1 VSDMPLPK
9 FDAAPRPAVGR
20 RVAWAMVLIMTVLF
34 LLALVAVIWGF
45 TRQARI
51 LLAKRAA
58 PVAAAQAA
66 PAAAELTLAPGA
78 RILSV
83 RTEAGKLVLEVATPG
98 GTEVEIIDLGSGK
111 LTGQVRPAPART
123 AP

>member
-1 VSDMPLPK
+1 MSDMPLPNL
-9 FDAAPRPAVGR
+9 DAAPRPAVSR

-45 TRQARI
+45 ARQAQI
-51 LLAKRAA
+51 LIAKRSA
-58 PVAAAQAA
+58 PATQAA
-66 PAAAELTLAPGA
+66 PAAAMLTLAPGA

-83 RTEAGKLVLEVATPG
+83 RTEAGKLVFEVGVAG
-98 GTEVEIIDLGSGK
+98 GTEVEIIDLATGK
-111 LTGQVRPAPART
+111 LTGQVRTVPAGA

>member
-1 VSDMPLPK
+1 MSDMPLPNL
-9 FDAAPRPAVGR
+9 DAAPRPAVSR

-45 TRQARI
+45 ARQASI
-51 LLAKRAA
+51 LIAKRAA
-58 PVAAAQAA
+58 PVAQTA
-66 PAAAELTLAPGA
+66 PAAAVLTLAPGA

-83 RTEAGKLVLEVATPG
+83 RTEAGKLVLEVGAAG
-98 GTEVEIIDLGSGK
+98 GTEVEIIDLGTGK
-111 LTGQVRPAPART
+111 LTGQVRTAPAGA